1 MTDRYAVIG
10 NPIKH
15 SLSPLIH
22 KAFAL
27 QTGEDISYERI
38 LCELDTFE
46 ETVDKF
52 FLKGG
57 KGLNVTLPFKNDAFY
72 LSKRKSDFA
81 SKAEAVNTITRKDNI
96 FFGDNT
102 DGVGL
107 IRDLCINNQ
116 LSLVGCNILL
126 IGAGGA
132 AKGIVHPLLKENPK
146 KLTITNRTLQRAV
159 DLAHL
164 SNDDRVNGCDFDDLN
179 EMKFDIVINAT
190 SVSLTGD
197 SISIPDNCLSK
208 NSWVYDMMYS
218 NKPTGFMEWG
228 IRNGA
233 DKVLN
238 GFGML
243 VEQAAQSFLI
253 WRGVLPNTNVI
264 LSKSNSFLK

>member
-146 KLTITNRTLQRAV
+146 KLTWA
-159 DLAHL
+159 
-164 SNDDRVNGCDFDDLN
+164 
-179 EMKFDIVINAT
+179 
-190 SVSLTGD
+190 
-197 SISIPDNCLSK
+197 
-208 NSWVYDMMYS
+208 
-218 NKPTGFMEWG
+218 
-228 IRNGA
+228 
-233 DKVLN
+233 
-238 GFGML
+238 
-243 VEQAAQSFLI
+243 
-253 WRGVLPNTNVI
+253 
-264 LSKSNSFLK
+264 